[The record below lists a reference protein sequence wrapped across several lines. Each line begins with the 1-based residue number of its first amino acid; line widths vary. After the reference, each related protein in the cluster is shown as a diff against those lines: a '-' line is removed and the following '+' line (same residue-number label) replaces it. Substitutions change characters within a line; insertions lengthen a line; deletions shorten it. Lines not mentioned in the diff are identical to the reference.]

1 MNIHSQFSAAI
12 ISAVLLLSSLPSYAC
27 NNLAQSTLEK
37 EKTTLS
43 DLSNTKTPIKLYDYR
58 SKHCAPLT
66 PTPTDLDISTYLPSD
81 ETTLGIYQLF
91 RSKGEDQITALK
103 HTLEFNINEQKS

>member
-1 MNIHSQFSAAI
+1 MNIHSQFPAAI

-27 NNLAQSTLEK
+27 NNFAQSTLDK

-43 DLSNTKTPIKLYDYR
+43 DLTNAKAPIKLYDYR
-58 SKHCAPLT
+58 SKHCTPLA
-66 PTPTDLDISTYLPSD
+66 PTPTDLDITTYMPND
-81 ETTLGIYQLF
+81 ETTLGICQLF